1 MLPQAVS
8 SCVRQQTEENGHREE
23 GRETGKIRRERELK
37 LGTKMQKDHSAPL
50 SLRYPHQVLRESTF
64 GADVLQ
70 HMQILHSS
78 TSVIVTEPV
87 SPLKLPLELLQ
98 TALKRRQIEPPP
110 HSASQNA
117 LIAKDNICNFFEDV
131 CAKTTLLG

>member
-23 GRETGKIRRERELK
+23 GRETEKIRREWEVK
-37 LGTKMQKDHSAPL
+37 LGTKMQGFLPHDEQKDHSAPR

-78 TSVIVTEPV
+78 TSVIVTEF
-87 SPLKLPLELLQ
+87 LEAASRIAADSIKETPDRAPTPQ
-98 TALKRRQIEPPP
+98 RISKRTDCQ
-110 HSASQNA
+110 
-117 LIAKDNICNFFEDV
+117 
-131 CAKTTLLG
+131 G